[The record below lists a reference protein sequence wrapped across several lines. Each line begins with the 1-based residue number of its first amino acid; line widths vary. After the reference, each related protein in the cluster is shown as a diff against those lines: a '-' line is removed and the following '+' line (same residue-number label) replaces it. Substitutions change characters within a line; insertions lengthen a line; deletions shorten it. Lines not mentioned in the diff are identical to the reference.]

1 MWVFYG
7 LIVESFCNCY
17 FRVGE
22 VLNFGIQN
30 PVSVEAR
37 STAESQWFNKSYL
50 FPNRKFWA
58 LRGKISFISLIIDV
72 SSSFKFNKYLKEKN
86 CLKYF

>member
-7 LIVESFCNCY
+7 LIVESLCNCI

-37 STAESQWFNKSYL
+37 STVESQWFNKSCL
-50 FPNRKFWA
+50 FANRNIWV
-58 LRGKISFISLIIDV
+58 LQGKISFISLIADV
-72 SSSFKFNKYLKEKN
+72 SSSFKYNKYLKEK
-86 CLKYF
+86 FV